1 MLQFLHIFAETDF
14 INLVLFSNTIMIM
27 RKPFLPILLIAFGA
41 VSALISCKGSVT
53 GDEIDADVDLI
64 TAADVIDVG
73 YLTDIACDFRVHRL
87 ESDGP
92 IEGIGGIKTWGDVMF
107 ARDNNSRKVLRF
119 DNYKLT
125 AVLNKMG
132 RGPGEYTYV
141 SDFTYDEANNIL
153 SLEND
158 SSLVMYDAKTMAFIR
173 KQKVNLSFQ
182 NCLNVG
188 DKALYFGYLLSDYRK
203 PNRGDSIHESI
214 ESLILVDRNEFDVTK
229 GKILYQEYA
238 LERGAFGYPE
248 LFYINPKNLS
258 TCLPGQINR
267 IVTFSEEGV
276 KDVYR
281 FKVGSSPYL
290 KEVDEYVKREYIT
303 MTDLTS
309 FYSDVMSEIRNG
321 FRLSQVYNIMVDGD
335 AVSFRGN
342 YTGGDELTYSSS
354 YLYFVHHNGRK
365 PDTKVYRHLRIP
377 GLVMDIDPTGANGNH
392 QIAIIENLGDD
403 VIDRGSEM
411 SPLAEQII
419 AELKK
424 QNDDNPV
431 ILEFRFK

>member
-1 MLQFLHIFAETDF
+1 MFCFPNS
-14 INLVLFSNTIMIM
+14 NLITIMIM
-27 RKPFLPILLIAFGA
+27 RRPFLPILLCCGA
-41 VSALISCKGSVT
+41 LSALISCKGSIT
-53 GDEIDADVDLI
+53 GDQIDADVDII
-64 TAADVIDVG
+64 TAADIIDVG
-73 YLTDIACDFRVHRL
+73 YLTDIAYDFRVHRL

-107 ARDNNSRKVLRF
+107 ARDNVSRKVLRF

-125 AVLNKMG
+125 AVLNKLG

-141 SDFTYDEANNIL
+141 SDFTYNAADNIL

-158 SSLVMYDAKTMAFIR
+158 SMLVMYDAKTMAFIR

-188 DKALYFGYLLSDYRK
+188 DKALYFGYLMDDYRK

-229 GKILYQEYA
+229 GKILYQEYG
-238 LERGAFGYPE
+238 LERAAFGYPE

-267 IVTFSEEGV
+267 IVTFSEDGV

-281 FKVGSSPYL
+281 FKVGSSPYI
-290 KEVDEYVKREYIT
+290 KEIDEYVKREYIT
-303 MTDLTS
+303 MDELMS
-309 FYSDVMSEIRNG
+309 FYSETLNEIRSG
-321 FRLSQVYNIMVDGD
+321 LTLSQVYNIMVDD
-335 AVSFRGN
+335 DVVSFRAQ
-342 YTGGDELTYSSS
+342 YMGGSDMSYMSQ

-365 PDTKVYRHLRIP
+365 PDTKVYRYLYIP
-377 GLVMDIDPTGANGNH
+377 GLKMDINPTGANGNH

-403 VIDRGSEM
+403 VIDRDSEM

-431 ILEFRFK
+431 VLEFRFK

>member
-1 MLQFLHIFAETDF
+1 M
-14 INLVLFSNTIMIM
+14 
-27 RKPFLPILLIAFGA
+27 
-41 VSALISCKGSVT
+41 
-53 GDEIDADVDLI
+53 
-64 TAADVIDVG
+64 
-73 YLTDIACDFRVHRL
+73 
-87 ESDGP
+87 
-92 IEGIGGIKTWGDVMF
+92 
-107 ARDNNSRKVLRF
+107 
-119 DNYKLT
+119 
-125 AVLNKMG
+125 
-132 RGPGEYTYV
+132 
-141 SDFTYDEANNIL
+141 
-153 SLEND
+153 
-158 SSLVMYDAKTMAFIR
+158 
-173 KQKVNLSFQ
+173 
-182 NCLNVG
+182 
-188 DKALYFGYLLSDYRK
+188 
-203 PNRGDSIHESI
+203 
-214 ESLILVDRNEFDVTK
+214 
-229 GKILYQEYA
+229 
-238 LERGAFGYPE
+238 
-248 LFYINPKNLS
+248 
-258 TCLPGQINR
+258 
-267 IVTFSEEGV
+267 TFSEEGV

-392 QIAIIENLGDD
+392 QIAVIENLGDD